1 MAVIRIPCPK
11 CGHGNS
17 VYTDGMDTTMR
28 EYPIKKV
35 PIQMALCLLSDE
47 ETVECEHC
55 HSTVSITCP
64 ALTGTVELVPIIDD

>member
-1 MAVIRIPCPK
+1 MAVIKIPCPK

-17 VYTDGMDTTMR
+17 VY
-28 EYPIKKV
+28 
-35 PIQMALCLLSDE
+35 DE
-47 ETVECEHC
+47 ETVECEYC